1 MLCWTKFVYLGRRWY
16 QIDRTASGT
25 TAIQM
30 RWNLLKSL
38 FLLVY
43 CAALHLASAT
53 CAYGSLL
60 LPVILCDIYIWFG
73 IWRAEE
79 EQPPST
85 DEGNVPSQPSTE
97 AGTCLDLSFTS
108 TGQVGQVGCDFVLKK
123 VSSSW
128 SGNEFAI
135 PLEDAHWDF
144 HKIQGFI
151 VLRGSNLLF
160 SQLIIFFQC
169 PNPSSSCRSSS
180 KDESMTTISSV

>member
-1 MLCWTKFVYLGRRWY
+1 MKPFEVSVFAC
-16 QIDRTASGT
+16 
-25 TAIQM
+25 
-30 RWNLLKSL
+30 
-38 FLLVY
+38 
-43 CAALHLASAT
+43 
-53 CAYGSLL
+53 
-60 LPVILCDIYIWFG
+60 ILCCFAFGSCNMCLWFPAPPCDTLRYFYVWFG
-73 IWRAEE
+73 TWRAEE
-79 EQPPST
+79 EQTPST

-97 AGTCLDLSFTS
+97 AGTCLDLFFPS

-128 SGNEFAI
+128 SGGEFAI

-169 PNPSSSCRSSS
+169 PNPNSSCRSSS